1 MGDINQ
7 SILIQKYHEDFK
19 GPFLEIGSKDYGSTQ
34 DMRSIFSSRGT
45 YIGIDLEAGIGVDIT
60 MDMTE
65 DFQVID
71 SALNRTRFGTIFC
84 LSVLEHC
91 SNPFKMAENIVKL
104 LKSNGKLVV
113 SVPFSWKIHAY
124 PNDYWRFTP
133 EGVKLLFSEIQFD
146 TDKCVASTPKK
157 NHFFPIDE
165 KLTRIGFSF
174 SEHQKQGHFLRGI
187 SAKVLKFLSFLGIH
201 TWLTGYRY
209 LYPPTNLF
217 MLGTRMKQDNL

>member
-7 SILIQKYHEDFK
+7 LILIQKYRDNLK
-19 GPFLEIGSKDYGSTQ
+19 GPYLEIGSKDYGSTQ
-34 DMRSIFSSRGT
+34 DIRSIFSTRGT
-45 YIGIDLEAGIGVDIT
+45 YIGIDMEAGTGVDT
-60 MDMTE
+60 TLDMTK
-65 DFQVID
+65 DFQSID
-71 SALNRTRFGTIFC
+71 SALNGNRFGTIFC

-91 SNPFKMAENIVKL
+91 SNPFKMAQNITNL
-104 LKSNGKLVV
+104 LKSGGTLVV

-133 EGVKLLFSEIQFD
+133 EGIKVLFPEIQFE

-157 NHFFPIDE
+157 NHFCPIDE
-165 KLTRIGFSF
+165 KLTRISFSF
-174 SEHQKQGHFLRGI
+174 SEHKKKGHFLRGI
-187 SAKVLKFLSFLGIH
+187 SAKILKFLTFLGIH

-217 MLGTRMKQDNL
+217 MVGTLK